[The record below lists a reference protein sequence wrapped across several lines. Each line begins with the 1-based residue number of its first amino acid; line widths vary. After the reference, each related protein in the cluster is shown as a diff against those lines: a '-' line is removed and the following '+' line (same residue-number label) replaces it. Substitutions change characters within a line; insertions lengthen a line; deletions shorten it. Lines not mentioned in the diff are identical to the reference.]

1 MSPMRVEEEY
11 GEEEFW
17 DDENAEDIRH
27 PYDSDD
33 WLEEQREWDSEF
45 VDEDDWEDE
54 EEGGW

>member
-1 MSPMRVEEEY
+1 MRVEEEY